1 MYDDLFAR
9 LLAEGKV
16 TKEDLMNGGTK
27 DSMRVDDLVA
37 RGLKLNRG
45 FGDTMQMTNT
55 VAWKVFHSQR
65 GKLGQWE
72 DLGSNHNART
82 DAGAAW
88 VAGLLGGAGTTAPAK
103 YIGLTT
109 DAVSPIKTDTVLPSE
124 LTTNGL
130 GRALGTYTLTV
141 GTPASLNAQVTWT
154 ITYTFT
160 YTGSTQVIVAKGG
173 LFTAA
178 SLGILAFET
187 VLPSTATVSGNGD
200 QIACTWT
207 VQA

>member
-1 MYDDLFAR
+1 MGMGRTVPLN
-9 LLAEGKV
+9 
-16 TKEDLMNGGTK
+16 T
-27 DSMRVDDLVA
+27 RVA
-37 RGLKLNRG
+37 
-45 FGDTMQMTNT
+45 
-55 VAWKVFHSQR
+55 A
-65 GKLGQWE
+65 
-72 DLGSNHNART
+72 

-130 GRALGTYTLTV
+130 GRVLGTYTLTV

-173 LFTAA
+173 LFTAVSA
-178 SLGILAFET
+178 GIMAFET
-187 VLPSTATVSGNGD
+187 MLPSTATVNANGD
-200 QIACTWT
+200 QISCTWS